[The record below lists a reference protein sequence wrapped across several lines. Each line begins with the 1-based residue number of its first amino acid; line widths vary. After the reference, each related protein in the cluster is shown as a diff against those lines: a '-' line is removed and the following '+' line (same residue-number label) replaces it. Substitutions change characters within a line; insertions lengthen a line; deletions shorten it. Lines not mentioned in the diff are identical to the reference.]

1 MKLKRI
7 DKSIIIDQEFKTVK
21 EAVEYCVE
29 NKISL
34 QSADLIGAYLKGANL
49 IGANLIGADL
59 IGAYLKGAN
68 LIGADLIGADL
79 IGANLIDADLRGA
92 DLRGANLVDAIGIY
106 IFNKKAGRIC
116 YAVQHEN
123 KLMVQAG
130 CFWGTLQDFEKK
142 CNEKYPNDPIQAYA
156 PQIAYLK
163 EIEKTL

>member
-49 IGANLIGADL
+49 IGA
-59 IGAYLKGAN
+59 
-68 LIGADLIGADL
+68 DLIGADL

-92 DLRGANLVDAIGIY
+92 DLIGADLVDAIGIY